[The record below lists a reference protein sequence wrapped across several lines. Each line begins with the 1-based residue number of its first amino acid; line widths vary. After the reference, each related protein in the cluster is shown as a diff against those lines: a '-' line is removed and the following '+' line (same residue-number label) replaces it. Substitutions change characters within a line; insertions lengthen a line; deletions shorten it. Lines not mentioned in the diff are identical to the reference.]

1 MVVET
6 AGLHFVSPAFDF
18 LLRFLFAGLVEPF
31 DHFLV
36 ACALLDLRFEIV
48 SLHTFETKDNVIER
62 TIEVIFA
69 NISRYQRATFID
81 CAAKNCVTANAEPVD
96 CVALLSSDLFR

>member
-6 AGLHFVSPAFDF
+6 AGLHFVSPAFD
-18 LLRFLFAGLVEPF
+18 LLRRFLFAVLVEPF
-31 DHFLV
+31 DHFMV
-36 ACALLDLRFEIV
+36 DCALLDLRFEIV
-48 SLHTFETKDNVIER
+48 ALHTFETKDDAIER

-81 CAAKNCVTANAEPVD
+81 CTSKKTVTANANQWT
-96 CVALLSSDLFR
+96 AWR